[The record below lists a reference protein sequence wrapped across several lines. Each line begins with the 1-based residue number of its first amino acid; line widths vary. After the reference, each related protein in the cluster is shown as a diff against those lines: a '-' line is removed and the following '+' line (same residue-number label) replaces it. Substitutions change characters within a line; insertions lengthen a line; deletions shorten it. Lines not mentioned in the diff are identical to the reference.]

1 MFGYVDDQGRL
12 LGLNEA
18 DMSGNSGW
26 MPVATVLTVSD
37 PLTDDHGAA
46 LYKVVNGTVQERSK
60 QEREAD
66 WPPAPTP
73 QPSLSERITF
83 VEDCLLEMSEIV
95 YQ

>member
-46 LYKVVNGTVQERSK
+46 L
-60 QEREAD
+60 
-66 WPPAPTP
+66 
-73 QPSLSERITF
+73 
-83 VEDCLLEMSEIV
+83 
-95 YQ
+95 

>member
-1 MFGYVDDQGRL
+1 MFGYVDNQGRL

-18 DMSGNSGW
+18 DMGGNSGW
-26 MPVATVLTVSD
+26 QQIATDLSVND

-46 LYKVVNGTVQERSK
+46 LYKVVNGTTQNRSQ

-66 WPPAPTP
+66 WPPEPAP